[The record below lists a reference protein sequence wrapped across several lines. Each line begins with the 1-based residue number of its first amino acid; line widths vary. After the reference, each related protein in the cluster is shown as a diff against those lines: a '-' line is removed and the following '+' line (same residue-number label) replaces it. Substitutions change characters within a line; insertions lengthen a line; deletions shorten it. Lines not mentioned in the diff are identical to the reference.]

1 MGHLVT
7 LRGLGGT
14 TNDGTVADTVRVRY
28 GPVNTTTICYAQWW
42 FVRTMFAPKECRP
55 GPC

>member
-28 GPVNTTTICYAQWW
+28 GPVNTTTIC
-42 FVRTMFAPKECRP
+42 
-55 GPC
+55 